1 MVNAAI
7 SSQVK
12 QSYEIVPTHPPPSKV
27 AFLGGGGGGGVVR
40 IAQETSSLTSPWPR
54 NNFHT
59 VLMDFDA
66 VSIWPQVRKCKV
78 SNKYS
83 Y

>member
-1 MVNAAI
+1 MVNAAN

-12 QSYEIVPTHPPPSKV
+12 QSYEIVPTHPSPSKV
-27 AFLGGGGGGGVVR
+27 AFLGGGGGGGGGVVR
-40 IAQETSSLTSPWPR
+40 IAQKTPWPR